1 MLNHNIINIIL
12 EKYKKDK
19 WKSKFNQVLNSLENI
34 VHNYIHEFSTQY
46 HYINIY
52 DKTNIKKY
60 RYMLIGHNTRNIS
73 IWYTMNESNINKENI
88 THHYH
93 FDFY

>member
-1 MLNHNIINIIL
+1 MLNHNIIKIIL
-12 EKYKKDK
+12 DKYMRDK

-34 VHNYIHEFSTQY
+34 VHDYICEFSTQY
-46 HYINIY
+46 HYFNIY

-60 RYMLIGHNTRNIS
+60 RYMLIGNNRRNIS
-73 IWYTMNESNINKENI
+73 VWYTMNESNINKKN
-88 THHYH
+88 TSHYH